1 MEKEVGVCVKWRAFP
16 LHPDT
21 PEQGLSL
28 EDLFKKKG
36 IPVNVDKMMV
46 QLKATA
52 KKFGVEVGDR
62 TMTYNSRLAQELGLW
77 AQTKG
82 KGHDF
87 HMAAFLAYFANGENI
102 SRKDVLLS
110 LVERAGL
117 DRREGQTILE
127 TRAFSDAV
135 DSDWERSR
143 AKGVTAV
150 PSFFMGTD
158 RLVGAQSY
166 DVLKRLIDQHNGT
179 AKKDLTV
186 IG

>member
-1 MEKEVGVCVKWRAFP
+1 LEKEVGIRIKWRAFP

-21 PEQGLSL
+21 PEQGMSL

-36 IPVNVDKMMV
+36 IPVDVDKVMA
-46 QLKATA
+46 QLKTTA
-52 KKFGVEVGDR
+52 KKYGLEVGDR
-62 TMTYNSRLAQELGLW
+62 KMTYNSRLAQELGLW

-82 KGHDF
+82 KGHEF
-87 HMAAFLAYFANGENI
+87 HMAAFQAYFANGENI
-102 SRKDVLLS
+102 SQKEVLLS
-110 LVERAGL
+110 LVEQAGL
-117 DRREGQTILE
+117 DPREGQTILE

-166 DVLKRLIDQHNGT
+166 EILKRFIDQHNGT
-179 AKKDLTV
+179 DKKA
-186 IG
+186 